1 MEQNALLCKESGI
14 HRFFLRF
21 MNNFGLWA
29 LAAFTFLYSGIQ
41 LFDLWENGA
50 ENVAFQIVL
59 NLLLIAAGVLFI
71 RTRFDLAA
79 YNSCGIGELLA
90 AHLVVAAVFILWH
103 LTDSGTDEHCL
114 FKAFLFGCWGIALFR
129 YYSSKSYLFKY

>member
-50 ENVAFQIVL
+50 ENMAFSPPLPAAIVCGGGGGKAVREATFWYNKRVTFFKVACIDRRK
-59 NLLLIAAGVLFI
+59 
-71 RTRFDLAA
+71 RTL
-79 YNSCGIGELLA
+79 
-90 AHLVVAAVFILWH
+90 
-103 LTDSGTDEHCL
+103 
-114 FKAFLFGCWGIALFR
+114 
-129 YYSSKSYLFKY
+129 